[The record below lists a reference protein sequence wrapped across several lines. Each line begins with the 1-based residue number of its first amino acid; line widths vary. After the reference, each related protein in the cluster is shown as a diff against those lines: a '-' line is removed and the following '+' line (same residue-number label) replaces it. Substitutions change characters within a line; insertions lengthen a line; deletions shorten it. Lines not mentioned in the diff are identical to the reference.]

1 MSGLMNQ
8 KLVMATAA
16 ASVTTASWTPRTRS
30 APTAMRMPST
40 VVKSTPMIGASGKPS
55 PAFTMRCDMTNPHP
69 PDRASCTTD
78 TWPTKPVMTTSD
90 SARTAPIIDV
100 MSA

>member
-1 MSGLMNQ
+1 
-8 KLVMATAA
+8 
-16 ASVTTASWTPRTRS
+16 
-30 APTAMRMPST
+30 
-40 VVKSTPMIGASGKPS
+40 
-55 PAFTMRCDMTNPHP
+55 MTNPHP